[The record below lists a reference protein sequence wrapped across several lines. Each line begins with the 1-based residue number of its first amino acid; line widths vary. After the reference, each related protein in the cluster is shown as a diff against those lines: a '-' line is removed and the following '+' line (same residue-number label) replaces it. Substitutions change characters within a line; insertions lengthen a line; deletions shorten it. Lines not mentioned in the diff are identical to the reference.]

1 MTAAG
6 TRRLGALAAIGTLTA
21 AACGGDAPS
30 GPPASL
36 RALVLDTV
44 FVLGAERGEPW
55 EVFGGIWDVEASA
68 GGYFAVLDLE
78 APAVHVYD
86 EGGAHVGTIDQ
97 TGLDEGALD
106 RPSGIAW
113 SGDGELLVWDPGSSW
128 ISRFTVR
135 GPSRVEFAE
144 RWRAF
149 AFGETGF
156 CAQGPRT
163 YLSYWQDGLVVH
175 RIGDEGPA
183 ESFGGAPPIPGVETL
198 GSELQEIAIEELT
211 PSGLL
216 CAREGVLDVSFFASR
231 VRLSRADGSVIWERD
246 FDAFNPLVVY
256 TPDGMGLGRRFDAVD
271 GSHLLRSVVAWG
283 EGYALVQ
290 HELRTQEF
298 PEEGEVEVLESR
310 LIRLEDGVEVDRT
323 RDLPL
328 ILAAQGTRLY
338 AVRSRPHP
346 QVVALEAAGT

>member
-36 RALVLDTV
+36 RALVRDTG

-55 EVFGGIWDVEASA
+55 AGFGGIWDVEASA

-113 SGDGELLVWDPGSSW
+113 SRDGELLVWDPGSSW

-156 CAQGPRT
+156 CAEGPGT
-163 YLSYWQDGLVVH
+163 YLSYWQEGLVVH
-175 RIGDEGPA
+175 RIARDDHVA
-183 ESFGGAPPIPGVETL
+183 
-198 GSELQEIAIEELT
+198 T
-211 PSGLL
+211 PK
-216 CAREGVLDVSFFASR
+216 R
-231 VRLSRADGSVIWERD
+231 
-246 FDAFNPLVVY
+246 N
-256 TPDGMGLGRRFDAVD
+256 
-271 GSHLLRSVVAWG
+271 
-283 EGYALVQ
+283 AL
-290 HELRTQEF
+290 
-298 PEEGEVEVLESR
+298 
-310 LIRLEDGVEVDRT
+310 
-323 RDLPL
+323 
-328 ILAAQGTRLY
+328 
-338 AVRSRPHP
+338 RPHDCREVGRHGRA
-346 QVVALEAAGT
+346 QRAFLSVAPER